1 MRSPARVRCVAARS
15 SAVMPATCFGVS
27 VVSWCGIRFF
37 HQDHLLIAKTTLTQT
52 PENSTATVYVVATP
66 IGNLED
72 LTPRAARVLREVA
85 VVAAEDTR
93 RTATLSRHVGSGASM
108 LVADEH
114 HEQRA
119 AQKIAQHLAAGESV
133 ALVSDA
139 GTPAISDPGGRI
151 VATLRAENWPVVAVP
166 GACAAAAA
174 LSIAGLTHAGGG
186 WLFAG
191 FLPTKAQ
198 ERLRVLADWKTRA
211 GDDLALVFYEA
222 PHRIEAALA
231 ALAEV
236 FAEREL
242 LIARELTKVFE
253 QSVRLPLGKALAW
266 LKADP
271 NHARGEFVLVVDPP
285 TVRAVAAAGL
295 DDAAGKVV
303 ATLVAAG
310 LPTKQVTQI
319 AQQLTGAPKDLLYER
334 ALALKAP
341 R

>member
-1 MRSPARVRCVAARS
+1 M
-15 SAVMPATCFGVS
+15 
-27 VVSWCGIRFF
+27 
-37 HQDHLLIAKTTLTQT
+37 L
-52 PENSTATVYVVATP
+52 YVVATP

-72 LTPRAARVLREVA
+72 LSPRAARVLREVA

-93 RTATLSRHVGSGASM
+93 RTATLLRHVGSRAVM

-119 AQKIAQHLAAGESV
+119 AQRIAQHLAAGESV

-222 PHRIEAALA
+222 PHRIEAALV
-231 ALAEV
+231 ALTEV
-236 FAEREL
+236 FGSAREVL
-242 LIARELTKVFE
+242 VARELTKVFE
-253 QSVRLPLGKALAW
+253 QSVRMPLGETAAW
-266 LKADP
+266 LNADP
-271 NHARGEFVLVVDPP
+271 NHVRGEFVLVVYPLAAQPP
-285 TVRAVAAAGL
+285 VAAGL
-295 DDAAGKVV
+295 DEAAEKVV
-303 ATLVAAG
+303 RTLVEAG
-310 LPTKQVTQI
+310 LPTKQVAQI
-319 AQQLTGAPKDLLYER
+319 AQQLTGAPKDLLYQR
-334 ALALKAP
+334 ALALKA
-341 R
+341 

>member
-1 MRSPARVRCVAARS
+1 MQGVA
-15 SAVMPATCFGVS
+15 
-27 VVSWCGIRFF
+27 
-37 HQDHLLIAKTTLTQT
+37 L
-52 PENSTATVYVVATP
+52 YVVATP

-72 LTPRAARVLREVA
+72 LTPRAARVLRDVA
-85 VVAAEDTR
+85 LVAAEDTR
-93 RTATLSRHVGSGASM
+93 RTATLLRHVGSGAAM

-119 AQKIAQHLAAGESV
+119 AQKIAQHLARGESV

-151 VATLRAENWPVVAVP
+151 VAAIRADGWLVVALP

-186 WLFAG
+186 WIFAG
-191 FLPTKAQ
+191 FLPTKTQ
-198 ERLRVLADWKTRA
+198 ERLRILADWKARA

-222 PHRIEAALA
+222 PHRIDAALA

-236 FAEREL
+236 FGAARDV

-253 QSVRLPLGKALAW
+253 QSVRMPLGDTAAW
-266 LKADP
+266 LAADP
-271 NHARGEFVLVVDPP
+271 NHARGEFVLVVYPP
-285 TVRAVAAAGL
+285 AVQVKASAGL
-295 DDAAGKVV
+295 DDAAEKVV
-303 ATLVAAG
+303 QTLVEAG
-310 LPTKQVTQI
+310 LPTKQVAQI
-319 AQQLTGAPKDLLYER
+319 AQQLTGAPKDQLYQR
-334 ALALKAP
+334 ALALKA

>member
-1 MRSPARVRCVAARS
+1 M
-15 SAVMPATCFGVS
+15 
-27 VVSWCGIRFF
+27 
-37 HQDHLLIAKTTLTQT
+37 L
-52 PENSTATVYVVATP
+52 YVVATP

-72 LTPRAARVLREVA
+72 LSPRAARVLREVA

-93 RTATLSRHVGSGASM
+93 RTATLLRHVGSRAVM

-119 AQKIAQHLAAGESV
+119 AQRIAQHLAAGESV

-222 PHRIEAALA
+222 PHRIEAALV
-231 ALAEV
+231 ALTEV
-236 FAEREL
+236 FGSAREVL
-242 LIARELTKVFE
+242 VARELTKVFE
-253 QSVRLPLGKALAW
+253 QSVRMPLGKTAAW
-266 LKADP
+266 LNADP
-271 NHARGEFVLVVDPP
+271 NHVRGEFVLVVYPLAAQPP
-285 TVRAVAAAGL
+285 VAAGL
-295 DDAAGKVV
+295 DEAAEKVV
-303 ATLVAAG
+303 RTLVEAG
-310 LPTKQVTQI
+310 LPTKQVAQI
-319 AQQLTGAPKDLLYER
+319 AQQLTGAPKDLLYQR
-334 ALALKAP
+334 ALALKA
-341 R
+341 